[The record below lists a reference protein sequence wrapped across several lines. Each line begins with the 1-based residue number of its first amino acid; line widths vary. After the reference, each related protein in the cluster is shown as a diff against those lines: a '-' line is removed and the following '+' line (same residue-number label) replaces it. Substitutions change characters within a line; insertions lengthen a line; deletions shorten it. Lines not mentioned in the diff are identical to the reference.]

1 MREIKVRAAK
11 PYSVLI
17 GQGLLKQAGAA
28 LRRIS
33 GGTRCVI
40 VSDSNVAP
48 LYSETL
54 KQSLSE
60 AGFSVSVFVFP
71 AGERSKNSDTYLSLL
86 DHMASHELT
95 RSDLVVALG
104 GGVTGDMAGFAAAT
118 YLRGIDYAQIPTS
131 LLAMVDSSVG
141 GKTAID
147 LKSGKNYVGAFHQ
160 PKVVLCDTQLLATLP
175 QEFFLDGCGEVLKY
189 AVLGDPELFEILLR
203 DGHQFPREDVIA
215 RCVAQKEDFVAADEF
230 EKGRRQMLNLGHT
243 LGHAIE
249 AVSNFEL
256 SHGRAVAA
264 GLCMIARASAKRGLC
279 SVDVVEQIENAVNA
293 LGLPTGT
300 DVPVAEL
307 LKIARGDKKR
317 RNDSISCVVP
327 RTIGTCEL
335 LTLSL
340 ADFEHF
346 AEGASV

>member
-1 MREIKVRAAK
+1 MKEIKVRAGK

-17 GQGLLKQAGAA
+17 GQGLLQQAGAEV
-28 LRRIS
+28 RRIS
-33 GGTRCVI
+33 EGSRCVI

-48 LYSETL
+48 LYAETL
-54 KQSLSE
+54 KQSLQN
-60 AGFSVSVFVFP
+60 AGFTASVFVFP

-86 DHMASHELT
+86 EHMAAHELT
-95 RSDLVVALG
+95 RSDLAVALG
-104 GGVTGDMAGFAAAT
+104 GGVTGDMSGFAAAT
-118 YLRGIDYAQIPTS
+118 YLRGIDYVQIPTS

-147 LKSGKNYVGAFHQ
+147 LKAGKNYVGAFHQ
-160 PKVVLCDTQLLATLP
+160 PKVVLCDTRLLDTLP
-175 QEFFLDGCGEVLKY
+175 RAFFLDGCGEVLKY
-189 AVLGDPELFEILLR
+189 AVLNDSELFEILLR
-203 DGHQFPREDVIA
+203 DGPEFPRDDVIA
-215 RCVAQKEDFVAADEF
+215 RCVAQKEDFVASDEF
-230 EKGRRQMLNLGHT
+230 DKGRRQMLNLGHT

-279 SVDVVEQIENAVNA
+279 SPEVVEKIENATRA
-293 LGLPTGT
+293 LELPTGT
-300 DVPVAEL
+300 DVPIAEL

-335 LTLSL
+335 LTLPL
-340 ADFEHF
+340 DDFERF
-346 AEGASV
+346 AEGAVV

>member
-17 GQGLLKQAGAA
+17 GQGLLKQAGAE

-40 VSDSNVAP
+40 VSESNVAP

-203 DGHQFPREDVIA
+203 DGHDFPREDVIA

-279 SVDVVEQIENAVNA
+279 SVDVVEQIENAANA

-300 DVPVAEL
+300 DVPVAAL

-340 ADFEHF
+340 DDFERF

>member
-17 GQGLLKQAGAA
+17 GQGLLKQAGAE

-189 AVLGDPELFEILLR
+189 AVLGDPELSEILLR

-279 SVDVVEQIENAVNA
+279 SVDVVEQIENAANA

-300 DVPVAEL
+300 DIPVSEL

>member
-17 GQGLLKQAGAA
+17 GQGLLKQAGAE

-203 DGHQFPREDVIA
+203 DGHEFPREDVIA

-279 SVDVVEQIENAVNA
+279 SVDVVEQIENAANA

-307 LKIARGDKKR
+307 LTIARGDKKR

-327 RTIGTCEL
+327 RKIGTCEL

-340 ADFEHF
+340 DDFERF